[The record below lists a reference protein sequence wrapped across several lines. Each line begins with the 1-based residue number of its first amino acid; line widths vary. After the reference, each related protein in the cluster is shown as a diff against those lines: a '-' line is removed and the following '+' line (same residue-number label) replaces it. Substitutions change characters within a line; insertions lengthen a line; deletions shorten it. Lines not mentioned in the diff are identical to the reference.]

1 MMTDSLWYP
10 QVTTLKEDLPGF
22 LFESNRGTKHSF
34 TAETSLGPEFS
45 AGWSGKKS
53 KKLVS
58 KTDQTRQKIRKM
70 ARDIYEHYFE
80 AAQATPRGIVAELAA
95 IVAKVEAAVK
105 KQAALS
111 GEWRE
116 LLSAAL
122 GDLASLLEDD
132 TAVSAYE
139 LNSSGLIQCLLKL
152 FGNPAVLGECT
163 FLELKNVFCFKLNTV
178 FYGSKY
184 VKFHLHCPKVH
195 V

>member
-1 MMTDSLWYP
+1 M
-10 QVTTLKEDLPGF
+10 TTLKEDLPGF

-58 KTDQTRQKIRKM
+58 KTDQTRQKIRIM

-80 AAQATPRGIVAELAA
+80 EAQATPRGIVAELANIVGKVDTA
-95 IVAKVEAAVK
+95 IK
-105 KQAALS
+105 KQAATN

-116 LLSAAL
+116 LLRAAL
-122 GDLASLLEDD
+122 ADLASLLNDD
-132 TAVSAYE
+132 TCVSAYE

-152 FGNPAVLGECT
+152 FGNPAVLG
-163 FLELKNVFCFKLNTV
+163 KA
-178 FYGSKY
+178 GD
-184 VKFHLHCPKVH
+184 
-195 V
+195 

>member
-1 MMTDSLWYP
+1 
-10 QVTTLKEDLPGF
+10 VTTLKEDLPGF

-80 AAQATPRGIVAELAA
+80 AAQATPRGIVAELAN
-95 IVAKVEAAVK
+95 IVAKVDTAVK
-105 KQAALS
+105 KQAAAHGS
-111 GEWRE
+111 GGEWRE

-122 GDLASLLEDD
+122 SDLASLLDDD

-152 FGNPAVLGECT
+152 FGNPAVLG
-163 FLELKNVFCFKLNTV
+163 KLSNENIT
-178 FYGSKY
+178 
-184 VKFHLHCPKVH
+184 
-195 V
+195 

>member
-1 MMTDSLWYP
+1 M
-10 QVTTLKEDLPGF
+10 TTLKEDLPGF

-152 FGNPAVLGECT
+152 FGNPAVLGEYYIH
-163 FLELKNVFCFKLNTV
+163 VFRT
-178 FYGSKY
+178 
-184 VKFHLHCPKVH
+184 
-195 V
+195 